1 MYDVLKLFYTV
12 HYNVGAVCVLIIFGI
27 IFVLTKKNYRTAL
40 ILGVILIAINVFVY
54 KKTIDRVW
62 TLTEGERSWKFS
74 IEKDWTLTE
83 IVDEKDTVVRHWC
96 WLDQWWDN
104 IASTD
109 LVGTLWGTKQV
120 ENYRKTSEER
130 MKD

>member
-1 MYDVLKLFYTV
+1 MFLF
-12 HYNVGAVCVLIIFGI
+12 I
-27 IFVLTKKNYRTAL
+27 
-40 ILGVILIAINVFVY
+40 

-130 MKD
+130 MKE

>member
-1 MYDVLKLFYTV
+1 MYEVLKLFYSV
-12 HYNVGAVCVLIIFGI
+12 HYNVGAVCILILFGI

-62 TLTEGERSWKFS
+62 TLTEGERTWKFS
-74 IEKDWTLTE
+74 IEKDWTITE
-83 IVDEKDTVVRHWC
+83 IVDEKDTVVHHWC
-96 WLDQWWDN
+96 WLDQWWEN

-120 ENYRKTSEER
+120 DKYRKTSEER